1 MNSHSRNSLLH
12 FLCSLM
18 FMIVDTSPLPSFLI
32 ISPGSAA
39 FNITFLAPQTF
50 LINFP
55 LSSVSWRQ
63 PIRLSWA
70 VSLLTS
76 SFCPSLQSLLSK
88 MLLIPTRSAK
98 LLQNNFW
105 KLTILLKVCFF
116 SEVSSDRWSI
126 SIFSCLQKNPC
137 NDGQEMQR
145 ALALWTLG
153 LASLPFSFTCWK
165 PFRRWLCPVE
175 LGLLSVSSAVSRCEL
190 KCDHEVK
197 VFKVPDNLV
206 RSQSCVLSCLI

>member
-1 MNSHSRNSLLH
+1 MNS
-12 FLCSLM
+12 
-18 FMIVDTSPLPSFLI
+18 SPFPLQPNVLDHWYISTSFLI

-55 LSSVSWRQ
+55 LSFVSWRQ
-63 PIRLSWA
+63 PIHLSWA

-88 MLLIPTRSAK
+88 MLLVPMHSAK

-126 SIFSCLQKNPC
+126 SIFSCPQKNPC
-137 NDGQEMQR
+137 NDRQEMQGM
-145 ALALWTLG
+145 LSWWTLG
-153 LASLPFSFTCWK
+153 LASLPAFFTCWK
-165 PFRRWLCPVE
+165 SFRRWLYPIE
-175 LGLLSVSSAVSRCEL
+175 LGLQSVSSTVSRHEL
-190 KCDHEVK
+190 KCDNEVK

-206 RSQSCVLSCLI
+206 QSQSCVLSCLI

>member
-137 NDGQEMQR
+137 NDGQEMQG
-145 ALALWTLG
+145 ALAWWTLG

-165 PFRRWLCPVE
+165 PFRRWLCPIE

>member
-137 NDGQEMQR
+137 NDGQEMQG
-145 ALALWTLG
+145 ALAWWTLG